1 MKTIYVALQQL
12 NLYITP
18 LTLSQNYKTD
28 KIEPI
33 NCRYLSTREI
43 VDYIIELTPWLRD
56 VKQRIRVYVGVIEI
70 LKNVFA
76 STMLEKFYSE
86 DKLPVR
92 MLQLRWN
99 QRLADVDFILVK

>member
-1 MKTIYVALQQL
+1 M
-12 NLYITP
+12 
-18 LTLSQNYKTD
+18 SQNYKTD

-33 NCRYLSTREI
+33 NCRELSARET
-43 VDYIIELTPWLRD
+43 VELNPWLRD

-70 LKNVFA
+70 LKNVFS

-92 MLQLRWN
+92 MLQLRWK
-99 QRLADVDFILVK
+99 QRLADVDFILAK

>member
-1 MKTIYVALQQL
+1 MKTIFVALQQL

-18 LTLSQNYKTD
+18 FPLSQNYKTD

-33 NCRYLSTREI
+33 NCRELSARET
-43 VDYIIELTPWLRD
+43 VELNPWLRD

-92 MLQLRWN
+92 MLQLRWK
-99 QRLADVDFILVK
+99 QRLADVDFILAK

>member
-1 MKTIYVALQQL
+1 MKTIFVALQQL

-18 LTLSQNYKTD
+18 FPLSQNYKTV

-33 NCRYLSTREI
+33 NCRELSARET
-43 VDYIIELTPWLRD
+43 VELNPWLRD

-92 MLQLRWN
+92 MLQLRWK
-99 QRLADVDFILVK
+99 QRLADVDFILAK

>member
-1 MKTIYVALQQL
+1 MKTIFVALQQL

-18 LTLSQNYKTD
+18 FPLSQNYKTD

-33 NCRYLSTREI
+33 NYRELSAGET
-43 VDYIIELTPWLRD
+43 VELNPWLRD

-92 MLQLRWN
+92 MLQLRWK
-99 QRLADVDFILVK
+99 QRLADVDFILAK

>member
-1 MKTIYVALQQL
+1 MKTIFVALQQL

-18 LTLSQNYKTD
+18 LPLSQNYKTD

-33 NCRYLSTREI
+33 NCRELSARET
-43 VDYIIELTPWLRD
+43 VELNPWLRD

-92 MLQLRWN
+92 MLQLRWK

>member
-1 MKTIYVALQQL
+1 MKTIFVALQQL

-18 LTLSQNYKTD
+18 FPLSQNYKTD

-33 NCRYLSTREI
+33 NCRELSARET
-43 VDYIIELTPWLRD
+43 VELNPWLRD

-76 STMLEKFYSE
+76 STMLEKFYLE

-92 MLQLRWN
+92 MLQLRWK
-99 QRLADVDFILVK
+99 QRLADVDFILAK